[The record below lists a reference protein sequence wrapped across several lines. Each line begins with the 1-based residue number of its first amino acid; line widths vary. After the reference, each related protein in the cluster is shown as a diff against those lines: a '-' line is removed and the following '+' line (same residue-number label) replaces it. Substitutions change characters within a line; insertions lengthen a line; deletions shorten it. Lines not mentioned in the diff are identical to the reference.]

1 MPMTPGFPDPDKIRD
16 IMEAAWKDLVRH
28 AAEHGKDNF
37 IADGKMPD
45 YGWWRDDK
53 EKLDTD

>member
-1 MPMTPGFPDPDKIRD
+1 MTPGFPDPDKIRD